1 MLEVSPV
8 RAFSDNYIWLIRT
21 LGDPAG
27 AAVVEPGDAR
37 PVEDVLDRE
46 GLRLRASFVTH
57 HPDHVGGVREPAS
70 RPGGPA
76 LAQAREARFE
86 ASRELRSRDEPT
98 LASTIGLER
107 RIKPFLRCREPAVRA
122 GATAQ
127 AGRRVSS
134 VEEVFA
140 VSRSWKDGFR

>member
-46 GLRLRASFVTH
+46 GLRLRAIFVTH
-57 HPDHVGGVREPAS
+57 HRITSEESASPPPDPERRYLVRRS
-70 RPGGPA
+70 RPGSRQAVNCVHATSRRCRLRSASNDASTRSCDAGNPRSEPGRGA
-76 LAQAREARFE
+76 RGSARELDRGG
-86 ASRELRSRDEPT
+86 
-98 LASTIGLER
+98 I
-107 RIKPFLRCREPAVRA
+107 AVI
-122 GATAQ
+122 
-127 AGRRVSS
+127 
-134 VEEVFA
+134 
-140 VSRSWKDGFR
+140 RSWKDGFR

>member
-46 GLRLRASFVTH
+46 GLRLRASSSS
-57 HPDHVGGVREPAS
+57 PDPSEESAS
-70 RPGGPA
+70 PLQTRGAGTRSG
-76 LAQAREARFE
+76 ARGRAR
-86 ASRELRSRDEPT
+86 
-98 LASTIGLER
+98 G
-107 RIKPFLRCREPAVRA
+107 KP
-122 GATAQ
+122 
-127 AGRRVSS
+127 
-134 VEEVFA
+134 
-140 VSRSWKDGFR
+140 

>member
-46 GLRLRASFVTH
+46 GLRLRASSSP
-57 HPDHVGGVREPAS
+57 PDHVGGVREPALHTRGAGTRS
-70 RPGGPA
+70 GARG
-76 LAQAREARFE
+76 QAR
-86 ASRELRSRDEPT
+86 
-98 LASTIGLER
+98 G
-107 RIKPFLRCREPAVRA
+107 KP
-122 GATAQ
+122 
-127 AGRRVSS
+127 
-134 VEEVFA
+134 
-140 VSRSWKDGFR
+140 

>member
-46 GLRLRASFVTH
+46 GLRLRAILGRRY
-57 HPDHVGGVREPAS
+57 PVRRA
-70 RPGGPA
+70 RPGSRQAVNCVHATSRRCRLRSASNDASTRSCDAGNPRSEPGRGA
-76 LAQAREARFE
+76 RGSARELDRGG
-86 ASRELRSRDEPT
+86 
-98 LASTIGLER
+98 I
-107 RIKPFLRCREPAVRA
+107 AVI
-122 GATAQ
+122 
-127 AGRRVSS
+127 
-134 VEEVFA
+134 
-140 VSRSWKDGFR
+140 RSWKDGFR

>member
-46 GLRLRASFVTH
+46 GLRLRAGTRS
-57 HPDHVGGVREPAS
+57 GARG
-70 RPGGPA
+70 
-76 LAQAREARFE
+76 QAR
-86 ASRELRSRDEPT
+86 
-98 LASTIGLER
+98 G
-107 RIKPFLRCREPAVRA
+107 KP
-122 GATAQ
+122 
-127 AGRRVSS
+127 
-134 VEEVFA
+134 
-140 VSRSWKDGFR
+140 